1 MKEKFRKPLVLV
13 GMMGSGKSTVGRKLA
28 KKLDLRF
35 YDSDNIIEG
44 REGLSI
50 KDIHEYMGP
59 KYFQEKEEETIRE
72 ILDYGN
78 IVLSTGGSSFANQNI
93 RNIIK
98 DKAICI
104 WLDANINTILER
116 VSRRNTR
123 PELIGK
129 NNKEVI
135 TALMTENSPY
145 FNEAHVKIES
155 NLEAHHLVNIIMSR
169 LDEYLGNISE

>member
-1 MKEKFRKPLVLV
+1 MKNKLKKPIVLV

-28 KKLDLRF
+28 KKIDLRF

-50 KDIHEYMGP
+50 TDIHEYMGQ
-59 KYFQEKEEETIRE
+59 KYFQEKEEETIKE

-78 IVLSTGGSSFANQNI
+78 IVLSTGGGSFSNPNI

-98 DKAICI
+98 EKATCI

-135 TALMTENSPY
+135 TKMMEEKTPH
-145 FNEAHVKIES
+145 FDEAHIKIES
-155 NLEAHHLVNIIMSR
+155 NLEAHHLVSTLISR
-169 LDEYLGNISE
+169 LEKYLDSNS